1 MVALSV
7 WQLAWRCLELYRGT
21 WQKAQ
26 PAPNLVMK
34 AIGLIPLILL
44 LTVHDHVFVQL
55 SHPALDQVRYGA
67 TVDIIN
73 KSIFWSFLG
82 ILVIAVMQMAWD
94 LGRMG
99 LTAWRKRLAA
109 Q

>member
-1 MVALSV
+1 
-7 WQLAWRCLELYRGT
+7 
-21 WQKAQ
+21 
-26 PAPNLVMK
+26 
-34 AIGLIPLILL
+34 
-44 LTVHDHVFVQL
+44 
-55 SHPALDQVRYGA
+55 
-67 TVDIIN
+67 
-73 KSIFWSFLG
+73 LG